1 MSIVSMVDNKVV
13 QEKRK
18 VEAEEAAA
26 APAAGAAA
34 APDPGTPAGVP
45 SNVVNQLVAYIP
57 TEIITVWVALIAVL
71 NDPKPLKGQ
80 SICHA
85 DWSTHWKLAIAAAVL
100 AILLTLGFAYRKFSD
115 TAGVTFKVPVFGMLA
130 APIAF
135 LAWAVALPEGPLRSA
150 CWYSEQAGA
159 FIVTIATVG
168 IASVAYI
175 FGQGER
181 FTKV

>member
-1 MSIVSMVDNKVV
+1 MSIVSMVDNKVI

-18 VEAEEAAA
+18 GGE
-26 APAAGAAA
+26 P
-34 APDPGTPAGVP
+34 APDPGTPVGVP

-71 NDPKPLKGQ
+71 NDPKAPEGKT
-80 SICHA
+80 ICHA
-85 DWSTHWKLAIAAAVL
+85 EWSTHWLLAGAAGVL
-100 AILLTLGFAYRKFSD
+100 ASLLTFGFAYRKFAD
-115 TAGVTFKVPVFGMLA
+115 TPNVTFKVPVFGMLA
-130 APIAF
+130 APLAF

-150 CWYSEQAGA
+150 CWYNEEAGA

-168 IASVAYI
+168 IASLAYI

-181 FTKV
+181 FKKV